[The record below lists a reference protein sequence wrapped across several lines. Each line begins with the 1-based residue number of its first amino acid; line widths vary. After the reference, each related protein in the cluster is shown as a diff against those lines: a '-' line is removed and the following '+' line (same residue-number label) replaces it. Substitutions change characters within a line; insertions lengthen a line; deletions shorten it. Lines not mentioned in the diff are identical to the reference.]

1 MYLKQLK
8 YMLLAL
14 ALSLASIQTVFSA
27 GAHEGEQFYPLFTY
41 RTGVYANVGTT
52 TVGGQRD
59 LLTYQNETDGG
70 VDGVRHHMLECE
82 TSYDIDKG
90 IECFDRHINGN
101 QGAPTATIS
110 SMSSGLFAATQQ
122 RNREHKVPHMIPGGG
137 TATAIDGRFNEYQ
150 FSVMFDYWRQS
161 QIVVEYIAQR
171 LGGHDKLKG
180 QVIVTLYHDSGY
192 GRETIEPMKILSKQY
207 GFKDVQISVP
217 HPGVQQDGQWK
228 QIRSVK
234 ADWVYLRTWGAQTPA
249 SITTAKRTGFP
260 VDHIIGDIW
269 ATSEDDVRPAGD
281 AAIGYTGVNIF
292 PPGEFEIHKR
302 IKKTLYDDSDKGDLK
317 DFERF
322 GTVYYNWGLITTL
335 VYSEMLRTAHKEFGN
350 RPISGEEARWAYEN
364 LDIDQKRLEEL
375 GVVGLLSPLKLSRC
389 NHQGEKILA
398 KVIQWKGKGW
408 DSTDWIEI
416 DTQMFVP
423 TFTAKAEAIAK
434 EQGVPK
440 RDLPECEVSLIDTYN
455 RLEHKRFS

>member
-41 RTGVYANVGTT
+41 RTGAYANVGNSI
-52 TVGGQRD
+52 VAGQRD
-59 LLTYQNETDGG
+59 YLAYQNLKGG
-70 VDGVRHHMLECE
+70 VNGVRHHMLECE

-90 IECFDRHINGN
+90 IECFDRHVNGN
-101 QGAPTATIS
+101 QGAPTATITG
-110 SMSSGLFAATQQ
+110 MSSGLFAATVE
-122 RNREHKVPHMIPGGG
+122 RNRKHKMPHMTPGGG
-137 TATAIDGRFNEYQ
+137 QATAIDGRFNEYQ

-207 GFKDVQISVP
+207 GFKDVQIPVA
-217 HPGVQQDGQWK
+217 HPGVQQEAQWK
-228 QIRSVK
+228 QIRNVK
-234 ADWVYLRTWGAQTPA
+234 GDWVYYRAWGAMTPVG
-249 SITTAKRTGFP
+249 IKTAKRAGFP
-260 VDHIIGDIW
+260 IDHMVGDIW
-269 ATSEDDVRPAGD
+269 STSEDDVIPAGD

-292 PPGEFEIHKR
+292 PPGTDYEIIQN
-302 IKKTLYDDSDKGDLK
+302 IKKTFYDKGKGDLK
-317 DFERF
+317 NMERF
-322 GTVYYNWGLITTL
+322 GSVYYNFGIITSI

-350 RPISGEEARWAYEN
+350 RPISGEEARWAYEHM
-364 LDIDQKRLEEL
+364 DINQKRLEEIGAVDL
-375 GVVGLLSPLKLSRC
+375 MAPLKLSRC
-389 NHQGEKILA
+389 NHQGEKIQA
-398 KVIQWKGKGW
+398 KVIQWDGKGW
-408 DSTDWIEI
+408 DATDWIEI
-416 DTQMFVP
+416 DTQLFVP
-423 TFTAKAEAIAK
+423 TFTAKSEAIAK